1 MKGYVLMLESIF
13 AAILLFSLLF
23 FLAGKYEYDTEFQLL
38 RETGEDSLL
47 VLAEQSKLDYVFSN
61 HTKLNQELRQIL
73 PEFIDYNVRIK
84 SQTTTQEIING
95 QIQVPSSRV
104 SYFLSGNSS
113 YNPREI
119 ELVLWLEG

>member
-1 MKGYVLMLESIF
+1 V
-13 AAILLFSLLF
+13 
-23 FLAGKYEYDTEFQLL
+23 KYEYDTEFQLL